1 MIRDYVSVK
10 VLEEMI
16 VDRVELFKLTHSEE
30 HRAKLV
36 DVLADYV
43 EVTGKVHP
51 EERQLEAAF
60 G

>member
-16 VDRVELFKLTHSEE
+16 EDRVELFKLTRSAE

-51 EERQLEAAF
+51 EERQL
-60 G
+60 